1 MRAINLLP
9 ARYQP
14 ARASGER
21 PGIGYAVVGILA
33 VLLLMG
39 VAYVLTNNGINDAK
53 EKTAQAQAE
62 QQVAQAKIGQLQ
74 AYGDFST
81 LKASR
86 EQAVRGVADARF
98 DYERLMREIALVL
111 PHNTYLTQF
120 TSGAAGAP
128 GSTPAPTGTATST
141 GPTISVTGC
150 APSHP
155 GVATALV
162 RLRKLHNV
170 DTVDLK
176 SSQKAGTTG
185 ATTTSGC
192 PVQWAATL
200 AFSAEAAPTVSEPV
214 PARLGGGQ

>member
-1 MRAINLLP
+1 MRPINLLP
-9 ARYQP
+9 TRFQP

-21 PGIGYAVVGILA
+21 PGIGYAAIAILA
-33 VLLLMG
+33 VLLLMVVG
-39 VAYVLTNNGINDAK
+39 YVITNNGINDAH

-74 AYGDFST
+74 AYGDFAT
-81 LKASR
+81 LRTTR
-86 EQAVRGVADARF
+86 EAAVKGVAEARF

-120 TSGAAGAP
+120 SSGAGGA
-128 GSTPAPTGTATST
+128 GSTQTTAATTSS

-162 RLRKLHNV
+162 RMRKLHNV
-170 DTVDLK
+170 ESVDLQ
-176 SSQKAGTTG
+176 SSTKAAANAQASGG
-185 ATTTSGC
+185 AAC
-192 PVQWAATL
+192 PVQWTATL
-200 AFSAEAAPTVSEPV
+200 GFTAQTASTVSEPV